1 MHLER
6 NQGAMASSGPNET
19 ARAELKFE
27 RMKRVAIFGN
37 AGGGK
42 STLAREL
49 AAVTGLPLYVIDKIK
64 FLPGGAEVPHEEYLR
79 LHNAI
84 VEREEWIIDGFE
96 SVKLAWQRFEAADT
110 LIHVDLPLAVHA
122 LWVTK
127 RLVQGLFVD
136 PPGWP
141 EGSPVI
147 SSSIQ
152 SYRVLWPCHTRLTP
166 KYRSYLLEVAQR
178 KRVFHLR
185 SRREL
190 GKFLEIIRNQ
200 VGAAPRRAAQP
211 VVQPESQAS
220 DGTANG
226 R

>member
-1 MHLER
+1 
-6 NQGAMASSGPNET
+6 
-19 ARAELKFE
+19 
-27 RMKRVAIFGN
+27 MKRVAIFGN

-49 AAVTGLPLYVIDKIK
+49 AAITGLPLYVIDKIK
-64 FLPGGAEVPHEEYLR
+64 YRPGGSEVPHEEYLQ
-79 LHNAI
+79 LHSA
-84 VEREEWIIDGFE
+84 VVSRDAWIIDGFE
-96 SVKLAWQRFEAADT
+96 SVKLAWERFEAADT

-127 RLVQGLFVD
+127 RLVKGLFVE

-141 EGSPVI
+141 KGSPVI

-166 KYRSYLLEVAQR
+166 RYRSYVSQVAQH

-185 SRREL
+185 SPQQL
-190 GKFLEIIRNQ
+190 KGFLQAIKDEYAHVR
-200 VGAAPRRAAQP
+200 ASAAQP
-211 VVQPESQAS
+211 RVAADAQKAS
-220 DGTANG
+220 
-226 R
+226 RR